1 MHGLNRHLVDMIMKY
16 ENNELETKEDIIA
29 LFQELIDNGVVWQ
42 LQGYYGRTAIA
53 LIKAGYCEQ
62 T

>member
-1 MHGLNRHLVDMIMKY
+1 MHGMNRHLVDMIIKY
-16 ENNELETKEDIIA
+16 ENSELETKEDIIA
-29 LFQELIDNGVVWQ
+29 LFQELIDAGVVWQ
-42 LQGYYGRTAIA
+42 LQGHYGRTAKA

>member
-1 MHGLNRHLVDMIMKY
+1 MYGMNRHLTDMLIKY
-16 ENNELETKEDIIA
+16 ENNELETYDQIIA
-29 LFQELIDNGVVWQ
+29 LFQELIDTGVVWQ
-42 LQGYYGRTAIA
+42 LEGHYGRTAIA